1 MGDAACFA
9 TKDYLHGGEMVQFA
23 VGRLFFVTG
32 LALSHEQR
40 YPNRHR

>member
-1 MGDAACFA
+1 MENAVRFA
-9 TKDYLHGGEMVQFA
+9 TNDDLPRRRKGVA
-23 VGRLFFVTG
+23 RGRQIIFVTG